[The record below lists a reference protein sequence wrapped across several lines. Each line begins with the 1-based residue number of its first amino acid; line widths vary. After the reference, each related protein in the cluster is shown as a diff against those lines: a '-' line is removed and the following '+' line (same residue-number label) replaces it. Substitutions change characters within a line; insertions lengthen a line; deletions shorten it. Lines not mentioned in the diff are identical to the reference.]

1 MDVKKF
7 LEEKNVDVL
16 RFTYVGLDGIIRS
29 KGAHVSVVNDMIR
42 TGIGLSKAML
52 SYTPMDRISPYGSFG
67 PEDEDVFLVPDVG
80 TLSVFPPSAVVLCDL
95 YYGNSPWEIDPRSS
109 LKRSLK
115 RAREELGLE
124 FRSSFELEFYLIKDR
139 KPLDSGV
146 CFDSSSFYD
155 NQVIEEIVNLSRDVG
170 IQPLR
175 IMKEYG
181 PGQFEIDILHK
192 EALRS
197 ADEVVLF
204 KEVARQVARRHGVE
218 ANFMPKPFN
227 RLAGSGLHLNLSA
240 WRGGRNAFYNP
251 NDRYGMSELAYGFIA
266 GIMEHAKALTA
277 LVAPTVNSYKRL
289 VPGSWAP
296 TKIAYGYNNKSA
308 MLRIP
313 TPYPGVEGED
323 RRVEFRVPDPSSNPY
338 LAILATIEA
347 GLDGVERG
355 LKPQPPV
362 DENVYARGDVPDV
375 PRNLREALTELKRDT
390 KLMDRVGRKLVE
402 EFIKVKTAEVE
413 EYESLVTDWEY
424 EVYSRV

>member
-1 MDVKKF
+1 
-7 LEEKNVDVL
+7 
-16 RFTYVGLDGIIRS
+16 
-29 KGAHVSVVNDMIR
+29 
-42 TGIGLSKAML
+42 
-52 SYTPMDRISPYGSFG
+52 
-67 PEDEDVFLVPDVG
+67 
-80 TLSVFPPSAVVLCDL
+80 VVLCDL

-181 PGQFEIDILHK
+181 PGQFETDILHK

-251 NDRYGMSELAYGFIA
+251 TDRYGMSELAYGFIA

-289 VPGSWAP
+289 VPGS
-296 TKIAYGYNNKSA
+296 G
-308 MLRIP
+308 
-313 TPYPGVEGED
+313 
-323 RRVEFRVPDPSSNPY
+323 
-338 LAILATIEA
+338 
-347 GLDGVERG
+347 
-355 LKPQPPV
+355 
-362 DENVYARGDVPDV
+362 
-375 PRNLREALTELKRDT
+375 PRPR
-390 KLMDRVGRKLVE
+390 
-402 EFIKVKTAEVE
+402 
-413 EYESLVTDWEY
+413 
-424 EVYSRV
+424 